1 MFEKKQENVLCNKQ
15 TYLNT
20 HMCACVHML
29 YVAVIDTR
37 KHHFNF
43 WSGSS
48 KRSQN
53 NIGCCLV
60 IGLVC
65 LPKLFLKI
73 PSPLDTGLGVVHLE
87 LTGILP
93 EYSVSLCLKMLW
105 AFVFALVS
113 PIYLEFTLVCV
124 SRRASISSG
133 STLSNVL

>member
-15 TYLNT
+15 TYLT
-20 HMCACVHML
+20 HTCVHVCICYML
-29 YVAVIDTR
+29 RLQTQENTISIFGQGHPRD
-37 KHHFNF
+37 
-43 WSGSS
+43 S
-48 KRSQN
+48 KN
-53 NIGCCLV
+53 NIDCCLV

-105 AFVFALVS
+105 AFVFAFVS
-113 PIYLEFTLVCV
+113 PIHLEFTLVCV
-124 SRRASISSG
+124 SRRSSISSG
-133 STLSNVL
+133 STLANVL